1 MQSSSSLQG
10 AAADGRD
17 RADEISFGKRRD
29 RNLRPHGL
37 RPAILDGEAEEER
50 RAEQQQE
57 ANDALANCLPLRIH
71 AAVAGRIEASRSR
84 LRCIEPVPALWRV
97 KASGI
102 GLGLLTCRDIIESH
116 QGQLRIAK
124 RRPEVWFPHEPSLTL
139 CVGCSRCCLSE
150 SFTLLMMTR
159 RYGTRYRRCCKPK
172 DIRSGPSPMR
182 AIFLLSRQRYASGC

>member
-57 ANDALANCLPLRIH
+57 AGDALANCLPLRIH
-71 AAVAGRIEASRSR
+71 AAVTGRIEASRSR
-84 LRCIEPVPALWRV
+84 LRCIGPVPALLARQ
-97 KASGI
+97 GI
-102 GLGLLTCRDIIESH
+102 GDRTWAFDVPRYYRVPSRTAADRE
-116 QGQLRIAK
+116 
-124 RRPEVWFPHEPSLTL
+124 RRPEVWFLHEP
-139 CVGCSRCCLSE
+139 
-150 SFTLLMMTR
+150 
-159 RYGTRYRRCCKPK
+159 P
-172 DIRSGPSPMR
+172 I
-182 AIFLLSRQRYASGC
+182 

>member
-57 ANDALANCLPLRIH
+57 AGDALAIVFHCGFTLRLRVGSRQVE
-71 AAVAGRIEASRSR
+71 ADCDALNLFQRFGASRHR
-84 LRCIEPVPALWRV
+84 
-97 KASGI
+97 G
-102 GLGLLTCRDIIESH
+102 
-116 QGQLRIAK
+116 
-124 RRPEVWFPHEPSLTL
+124 
-139 CVGCSRCCLSE
+139 
-150 SFTLLMMTR
+150 
-159 RYGTRYRRCCKPK
+159 
-172 DIRSGPSPMR
+172 
-182 AIFLLSRQRYASGC
+182 